1 MKVWITETYGDDA
14 KFKVIDAKRI
24 EPKAGELE
32 VEVKASSLNPVDNK
46 LLRNATAWN
55 PALPGILHCDVSGV
69 VATVGEGVTDFAVG
83 DEVYGC
89 AGGIG
94 ELKGALSEFMIVDKA
109 LMAPMPKSLSFIE
122 AAALPLV
129 TITAWEAL
137 KIRIQMKKGSSV
149 LIHGGAGGVGHIAI
163 QLAKA
168 FGGDVS
174 TTVSSKEKAL
184 VATKMGADNIIY
196 YRDEGVESYVNR
208 LTHGDGFDAVF
219 DTIGGVSLDNSLI
232 AAKAGGQVAGIIGS
246 NTHDLSPMHMKSL
259 SLHIIMVLL
268 PMYTGLNRE
277 THGDILREATKLV
290 EANKLKPLLDG
301 NRFTFDQANEA
312 HAYYESGKAIGKI
325 SLERR

>member
-14 KFKVIDAKRI
+14 KFKVMSSTRI
-24 EPKAGELE
+24 SPKENELE
-32 VEVKASSLNPVDNK
+32 VEVKATSLNPVDNK

-55 PALPGILHCDVSGV
+55 PALPGVLHCDVSGV
-69 VATVGEGVTDFAVG
+69 VTAIGEGDTEFSVG
-83 DEVYGC
+83 DKVYGC

-94 ELKGALSEFMIVDKA
+94 KLKGALSEYMIVDKN
-109 LMAPMPKSLSFIE
+109 LMAPMPKNLSFIE
-122 AAALPLV
+122 AAAMPLV

-137 KIRIQMKKGSSV
+137 KTRIQMKDGASV

-168 FGGDVS
+168 FGGNVS
-174 TTVSSKEKAL
+174 TTVSSEEKAK
-184 VATKMGADNIIY
+184 VASDMGADNVIY
-196 YRDEGVESYVNR
+196 YRDENVESYVSR
-208 LTHGDGFDAVF
+208 LTNGDGFDAVF
-219 DTIGGVSLDNSLI
+219 DTIGGGSLDNSLT
-232 AAKAGGQVAGIIGS
+232 AAKTGGQVAGIIGS

-259 SLHIIMVLL
+259 SLHIIMMLL
-268 PMYTGLNRE
+268 PMYTGINRQS
-277 THGDILREATKLV
+277 HGNILREATKLI
-290 EANKLKPLLDG
+290 EANKLKPHLDN